1 MRLFSHSQP
10 TGQGN
15 CDAAMASSQGS
26 YVNRVLINAGIR
38 REQLV
43 RRRRAGGGRTTKGAD
58 PMAALRAA
66 RMVS

>member
-1 MRLFSHSQP
+1 MRFFNNSQS
-10 TGQGN
+10 TGQDN

-26 YVNRVLINAGIR
+26 YVNRVLIHAGIR
-38 REQLV
+38 RDQLV
-43 RRRRAGGGRTTKGAD
+43 QRRRAGDRTTKGPD